1 MFSRYLVA
9 AFLCC
14 SPSITHAEEQVE
26 RPGPWQLGVG
36 VIVLDKPYTGMDTE
50 FKPIPVVGYIGE
62 RLQVFGP
69 RASYLLA
76 GNETFSLRADSIIR
90 FSGYEPADSAAL
102 QGMDE
107 RDMTLEA
114 GLTVSAGGAFGE
126 LALSVLTDV
135 LDRHSGQEAVLR
147 YGYEFAGERLTFTPF
162 AGLRWISSNLADYYY
177 GVRAE
182 EATPSRAAYAAPSST
197 TPLVGLTA
205 RYRLSSHWGVFGLL
219 TYEQL
224 DGGLRDSPIVENDHS
239 SLLLLTLTRNF

>member
-1 MFSRYLVA
+1 MFSRYLVV

-36 VIVLDKPYTGMDTE
+36 IIVLDKPYTGTDTE
-50 FKPIPVVGYIGE
+50 FKAIPVVGYIGE

-76 GNETFSLRADSIIR
+76 GNETFSLRADSIVR
-90 FSGYEPADSAAL
+90 FSGYEPGDSAAL

-107 RDMTLEA
+107 REITVEA

-126 LALSVLTDV
+126 LSLSVLTDV
-135 LDRHSGQEAVLR
+135 LNRHSGQEAVLR
-147 YGYEFAGERLTFTPF
+147 YGYEITGERLVFTPF
-162 AGLRWISSNLADYYY
+162 AGLRWTSSNLADYYY
-177 GVRAE
+177 GVRSA
-182 EATPSRAAYAAPSST
+182 EATPSRPAYSAPSST

-205 RYRLSSHWGVFGLL
+205 RYRLSSHWSLFGLL
-219 TYEQL
+219 TTERL
-224 DGGLRDSPIVENDHS
+224 AGGLRDSPIVEDDYS
-239 SLLLLTLTRNF
+239 SFLLLTLTRSF